1 MSSARLYVNS
11 IDWRNAGLSD
21 QGVKL
26 LQGLVDCANQQL
38 QESLDLEQLQVGVAA
53 NKTLIDQLNAAFDE
67 FEAPEL
73 MEDEIIEAGD
83 RIGELNGLSLMGI
96 VL

>member
-11 IDWRNAGLSD
+11 IHWRNAGLSD